1 MQKIAHSTVALS
13 HHLKIRDNCYC
24 QEQFSSLTG
33 TDGSWKTRNHF
44 EAVNLCKKKNKKN
57 TLNLVKTLL
66 VLIKKAQRCW
76 MNFKIHK
83 VLKAKKVNTLWRKLF
98 DQYQDK
104 FKNQASVREREAYNN
119 KSNVLMQCS
128 SKNRL
133 GI

>member
-44 EAVNLCKKKNKKN
+44 EAVNLYKKKKK
-57 TLNLVKTLL
+57 TLNLVKILL
-66 VLIKKAQRCW
+66 VLIKKAQRYW
-76 MNFKIHK
+76 MNFKIHR
-83 VLKAKKVNTLWRKLF
+83 VLKAKKVNKLWRKLF

-104 FKNQASVREREAYNN
+104 FKKQACVREREAYNN